1 MSTVRD
7 IVASVRSYLGQVTFD
22 RLDNGT
28 ILMHLYDQI
37 DMQMTRLALT
47 DENWI
52 INRKEVS
59 IGPGVDE
66 VPLPP
71 TFGRAFLVETVDDES
86 NLYIRREVNI
96 VDVQDWNL
104 YWSGYTRGSGTKYLV
119 HVAEVCAF
127 FGNEN
132 TPIKTV
138 KFAPE
143 HSLTAT
149 YRIWYE
155 IGKMANPAFAAKP
168 ALMEQFHNLLKVG
181 TALACL
187 PNCRYEDPIAKGFRQ
202 SLMMLYGQYD
212 EVFNRYIH
220 QNHHEDTGPRRSFNS
235 SRQRGNSEW

>member
-1 MSTVRD
+1 MGTVRE
-7 IVASVRSYLGQVTFD
+7 ILGSVRSYLGQPGFD

-37 DMQMTRLALT
+37 DLQLTRLALT

-52 INRKEVS
+52 INRVEKD

-66 VPLPP
+66 VSLPP
-71 TFGRAFLVETVDDES
+71 TFGRPFLVETVDDGS
-86 NLYIRREVNI
+86 NLYIRREINI

-104 YWSGYTRGSGTKYLV
+104 YWSGYTRGVGTEYLV

-132 TPIKTV
+132 SPLKTV
-138 KFAPE
+138 KFAPQ
-143 HSLTAT
+143 HNLTAT

-155 IGKMANPAFAAKP
+155 IGKTANPALAAKP

-187 PNCRYEDPIAKGFRQ
+187 PNCRYEDSISQEFRQ
-202 SLMMLYGQYD
+202 SLVMLLQQYD
-212 EVFNRYIH
+212 SVFDRYIH

-235 SRQRGNSEW
+235 SRQRGSTEW